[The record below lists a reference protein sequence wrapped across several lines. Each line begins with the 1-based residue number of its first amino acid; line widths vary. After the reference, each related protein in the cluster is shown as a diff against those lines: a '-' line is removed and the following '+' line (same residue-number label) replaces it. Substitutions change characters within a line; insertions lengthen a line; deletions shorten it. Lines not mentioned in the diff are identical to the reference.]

1 MHVHEIK
8 SLHHLLGNSVSV
20 TGLSVL
26 CLGLGVGWK
35 LGLLKHHAGGR
46 KIVLLYIELPC
57 KRIWGWAMML
67 HPTMYFVYAQRFQ
80 NLIYLHERVEIFMK
94 QFVNKYR

>member
-26 CLGLGVGWK
+26 CLGPGVGWK

-67 HPTMYFVYAQRFQ
+67 HPTMYFVYNKHDTNTMY
-80 NLIYLHERVEIFMK
+80 NLYIVYIF
-94 QFVNKYR
+94 FIHTLF